1 MGGLLT
7 YRWPVS
13 TSAGGVLAVAAVLIG
28 LLSACGDDQSE
39 DGPTATAS
47 SAVRTTRS
55 TSGTPTPAVN
65 DTPSPSPEPPPAP
78 ATAAPTQ
85 QPAPPPAQ
93 PPPPGPPPGGV
104 TLLTVVD
111 KQTALPSGYVPPG
124 LVTIGP
130 GYIAPGFSGTL
141 RAEAY
146 QALVRMLSDAYTAGS
161 DIYVRSAYRSY
172 AEQAAT
178 FAYWVSVLGEE
189 EARRVS
195 AEAGHSEH
203 QLGTAVDLTDATVG
217 FDLVESFGATASG
230 QWLTANAHLYGF
242 ALSYPACCEAATG
255 YAYEPWHWRYIGPD
269 HAAAWKASG
278 LTLVE
283 YLGRVV

>member
-1 MGGLLT
+1 
-7 YRWPVS
+7 
-13 TSAGGVLAVAAVLIG
+13 
-28 LLSACGDDQSE
+28 
-39 DGPTATAS
+39 
-47 SAVRTTRS
+47 
-55 TSGTPTPAVN
+55 
-65 DTPSPSPEPPPAP
+65 
-78 ATAAPTQ
+78 
-85 QPAPPPAQ
+85 
-93 PPPPGPPPGGV
+93 
-104 TLLTVVD
+104 VVD
-111 KQTALPSGYVPPG
+111 KQTGLPADYAPPD

-130 GYIAPGFSGTL
+130 GFIAPGFSGRL

-146 QALVRMLSDAYTAGS
+146 KALKLMLSDAFDAGN

-178 FAYWVSVLGEE
+178 FAYWVSVLGEA

-203 QLGTAVDLTDATVG
+203 QLGTTVDLTDASVG
-217 FDLVESFGATASG
+217 FDLTESFGASASG
-230 QWLTANAHLYGF
+230 QWLMSNAHLYGF
-242 ALSYPACCEAATG
+242 ALSYPAGAEHITG

-283 YLGRVV
+283 YLRSGS